1 MSAQINSTQA
11 PLRLHFK
18 EVNRIQIISEDDRY
32 NTTLAEMKAACKASD
47 ELKIW
52 KTHFEDF
59 LAHIY
64 TWCVKYQAIVVGCY
78 IAPTSEGLKVFV
90 TTEGAGFRF
99 DFADAVTDLELD
111 LSRLYPMCPVEV
123 LQMPSTSPDSLLSFF
138 SPEKAYQLYGQ
149 SQSTQEQS
157 G

>member
-1 MSAQINSTQA
+1 MSAPADSTQE

-18 EVNRIQIISEDDRY
+18 EVHKVQIITEDDRY
-32 NTTLAEMKAACKASD
+32 NTTLAEMKAACKASE

-64 TWCVKYQAIVVGCY
+64 RWCADQREIIVGCY
-78 IAPTSEGLKVFV
+78 LAPTSEGLKVFV
-90 TTEGAGFRF
+90 TTHGEAFHF
-99 DFADAVTDLELD
+99 DFADCLTELELE
-111 LSRLYPMCPVEV
+111 LARLYPMCPVEV
-123 LQMPSTSPDSLLSFF
+123 LQMPSSSPDSLRSFF

-149 SQSTQEQS
+149 S
-157 G
+157 